1 MFTRFF
7 GPMMEA
13 DTEAKGPPPSDPSP
27 ETPEAPETPEQETPE
42 TPEPEPEATGTPDP
56 QPWENLEAKLD
67 RILEALGG
75 DDLPD
80 GSELQTP
87 AAAAVEVTPNEEV
100 EELPAGEESAMP
112 EPVENPENPE
122 GTPQTKPARRRM
134 FGRRR

>member
-13 DTEAKGPPPSDPSP
+13 DTEAKGPPTSDP
-27 ETPEAPETPEQETPE
+27 APETPEPETPE
-42 TPEPEPEATGTPDP
+42 TPEPEPEPETPEP
-56 QPWENLEAKLD
+56 ETPEPWENLEAKLD
-67 RILEALGG
+67 RILAALGS

-100 EELPAGEESAMP
+100 AELPAGEESAMP